1 MAKGKFEL
9 NAGTGIALGVIG
21 GALLAVLVMALTGNS
36 DVWVWAIPVGA
47 AAGVAAGAGASR
59 RG

>member
-21 GALLAVLVMALTGNS
+21 GALLAVLVMALTSNS

-47 AAGVAAGAGASR
+47 AGVAVGAGASR

>member
-1 MAKGKFEL
+1 MPKRKFEL

-21 GALLAVLVMALTGNS
+21 GALLAVLVMALTGIRA
-36 DVWVWAIPVGA
+36 VWVWALPVGA
-47 AAGVAAGAGASR
+47 AAGVAIGASASR